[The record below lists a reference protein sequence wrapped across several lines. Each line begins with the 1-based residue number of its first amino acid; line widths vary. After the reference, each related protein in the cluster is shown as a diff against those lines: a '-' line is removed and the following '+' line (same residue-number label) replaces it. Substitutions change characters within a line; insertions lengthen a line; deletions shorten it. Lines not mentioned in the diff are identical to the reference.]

1 MSIFFKP
8 EERDKTIFPHDVFKS
23 LVVPRP
29 IGWISSIS
37 KKGETNLAPYS
48 FFSGCYSYPN
58 IVSFCPE
65 GNKDSKNFVLETQE
79 FVFNLVSKNL
89 IGQMNISSEG
99 LPKGSSE
106 FETTKLTPIDSVVIK
121 APRVKEAFA
130 SLECKVT
137 QSLNLKDMTGNKL
150 DGCVIFGQVVG
161 VHLNSDVIKKDGKVD
176 LKKINDG
183 LECIIEA
190 NLVLEDLKTNDSIS
204 CSGICLT
211 ATKVNENSFKVQ
223 LVNET
228 LERTTAKHWKE
239 SSVLNLERA
248 LLPSTRLGGH
258 LVQGHVDT
266 VTTIKNIQRLDESAI
281 FTFEIDAVNRKY
293 IVEKGSVCL
302 DGISLT
308 VASISETQFTIALI
322 PHTLGVTSW
331 ENSRVGDQVNLEV
344 DIMAK
349 YIENMMSKK

>member
-1 MSIFFKP
+1 MMFTGLV
-8 EERDKTIFPHDVFKS
+8 EE
-23 LVVPRP
+23 
-29 IGWISSIS
+29 
-37 KKGETNLAPYS
+37 
-48 FFSGCYSYPN
+48 
-58 IVSFCPE
+58 
-65 GNKDSKNFVLETQE
+65 
-79 FVFNLVSKNL
+79 
-89 IGQMNISSEG
+89 
-99 LPKGSSE
+99 
-106 FETTKLTPIDSVVIK
+106 
-121 APRVKEAFA
+121 
-130 SLECKVT
+130 
-137 QSLNLKDMTGNKL
+137 TG
-150 DGCVIFGQVVG
+150 I
-161 VHLNSDVIKKDGKVD
+161 IVD

-266 VTTIKNIQRLDESAI
+266 VTTIKNIKRLDESAI

-293 IVEKGSVCL
+293 IVEKGSIALNGV
-302 DGISLT
+302 SLT
-308 VASISETQFTIALI
+308 VASKNVNTFDVALI
-322 PHTLGVTSW
+322 PHTIELTTFGNLV
-331 ENSRVGDQVNLEV
+331 VGDSVNVEV
-344 DIMAK
+344 DILGK
-349 YIENMMSKK
+349 YIDELNVNLNKDRLKNMMRSLYTEAQDLEL